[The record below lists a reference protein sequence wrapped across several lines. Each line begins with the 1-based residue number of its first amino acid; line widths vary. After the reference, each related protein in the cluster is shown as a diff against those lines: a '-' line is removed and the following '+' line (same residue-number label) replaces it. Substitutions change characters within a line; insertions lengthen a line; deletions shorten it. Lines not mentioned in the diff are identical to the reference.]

1 MIKVLKSGM
10 DKKYFA
16 KCGKCATEFE
26 YEHSDV
32 KYEKNIGY
40 NSEVKTITCPVC
52 GQKSTVELLTKDE
65 YDLMMRTGKT
75 IYSCCVS

>member
-1 MIKVLKSGM
+1 MVRVLKSGM

-32 KYEKNIGY
+32 TYEKNIGY
-40 NSEVKTITCPVC
+40 QSEVKTITCPVC
-52 GQKSTVELLTKDE
+52 GQKFTVELLTKDE
-65 YDLMMRTGKT
+65 YDLMMRTGKP
-75 IYSCCVS
+75 IYSCFV